1 MQLENFMRSEC
12 TDAVRETVDEALTE
26 LRNIVDLLP
35 PWCVPNESVLVPQ
48 GDRRMGSR
56 ISERSGEFLDTSSHR

>member
-1 MQLENFMRSEC
+1 MQLENFMRSER

-35 PWCVPNESVLVPQ
+35 PGVSPMNPY
-48 GDRRMGSR
+48 
-56 ISERSGEFLDTSSHR
+56 

>member
-1 MQLENFMRSEC
+1 MQLENFMRSER

-35 PWCVPNESVLVPQ
+35 LVCPQ
-48 GDRRMGSR
+48 
-56 ISERSGEFLDTSSHR
+56 